1 MPSTSKPAVTLH
13 HRTFTI
19 DAQSWTAA
27 YTTAR
32 VADLDDA
39 LLSFDD
45 ALHDHVRRLDRLT
58 VATLFIRA
66 RCGALWSHQPH
77 TGIFDTRDGAD
88 DPLAVRF
95 NREFVAVGFTDPRH
109 GDCVIVMDA
118 TFHGYH
124 LPVTYQQRPGV
135 DWRWLHAVT
144 LRRPARHRWLLDR
157 GLLYNADDSRLPLY
171 CRDDQF
177 IDDPAGTRLRCPS
190 CGAATELTLLPLAV
204 DAIVPTGDSA
214 P

>member
-1 MPSTSKPAVTLH
+1 MSTAPRPAVTLH

-19 DAQSWTAA
+19 DTPSWTAA
-27 YTTAR
+27 YTTGR
-32 VADLDDA
+32 VADLDDV

-66 RCGALWSHQPH
+66 RCGALWSDRPH

-88 DPLAVRF
+88 DSLAVRF
-95 NREFVAVGFTDPRH
+95 DREFVAVGFTDPRY
-109 GDCVIVMDA
+109 GDCVIGMDA

-124 LPVTYQQRPGV
+124 LPVAYRQRPGV

-144 LRRPARHRWLLDR
+144 LQCSAQHRWLLDH
-157 GLLYNADDSRLPLY
+157 GLLYNADDNGPPLD

-190 CGAATELTLLPLAV
+190 CGAATDLTLLPLAV
-204 DAIVPTGDSA
+204 DVIAATGGTA